1 MSIDCPL
8 FELAEQSAFDRLRG
22 SVLAGLLPGE
32 KVADLFCGAGGW
44 GEGLRALGVRVDFA
58 VNHSAQAIET
68 HTANNPGCKHHQGDA
83 WRTRPRDVVGDAS
96 LGILFASAACTTH
109 SRARGSAPIS
119 KRVHMLGWC
128 IARWMEDVQ
137 PRVVFIENVPEWK
150 DWGPTIDDGGVRRQD
165 PARKGQHFRRW
176 WQYCQRLGY
185 DMEMRVLDAPDY
197 GAACRR
203 RRLFI
208 IARRDG
214 QPICW
219 PEVTHVRGLRG
230 DEACSGACVSRTHR
244 AYRRSDGAG
253 GYGKG
258 HQNQDAVLEDP
269 RSDHGAAQ
277 HGAGLLG
284 CRTAADVIDWSDLG
298 TSIFS
303 RKRPLRPKTLARIA
317 EGIRRYVL
325 NDPAPFVLRVTQGDG
340 WHVSGINKP
349 MPTQT
354 TRQDVAVCTP
364 VIMHNTSGH
373 AGACVDGPLPT
384 ITTGGQSAV
393 CTPIMATVGYGE
405 RSGQAAR
412 VQQVHDLLN
421 TCVNG
426 VKQGLVAPVL
436 AVCAHGDGKGGTT
449 RWGRPALPLTD
460 PMNAIHAGG
469 NNFGVVSPVLVN
481 FRGTAPA
488 QVAASGQSLR
498 EPLAAI
504 TQGGTHAMLVAPLL
518 TEFYGNSKGGAPV
531 TAPMGA
537 CTTLD
542 RHGLVVVLIDG
553 VEFVIVDILFRMLK
567 PRELAAAMGFRP
579 DFQWPKS
586 QRAAVQLIGNAVS
599 PAQATALI
607 RGAMP
612 GLGPKRRKVRAA

>member
-1 MSIDCPL
+1 M
-8 FELAEQSAFDRLRG
+8 
-22 SVLAGLLPGE
+22 
-32 KVADLFCGAGGW
+32 
-44 GEGLRALGVRVDFA
+44 
-58 VNHSAQAIET
+58 
-68 HTANNPGCKHHQGDA
+68 
-83 WRTRPRDVVGDAS
+83 
-96 LGILFASAACTTH
+96 
-109 SRARGSAPIS
+109 
-119 KRVHMLGWC
+119 
-128 IARWMEDVQ
+128 
-137 PRVVFIENVPEWK
+137 
-150 DWGPTIDDGGVRRQD
+150 
-165 PARKGQHFRRW
+165 
-176 WQYCQRLGY
+176 
-185 DMEMRVLDAPDY
+185 
-197 GAACRR
+197 
-203 RRLFI
+203 
-208 IARRDG
+208 
-214 QPICW
+214 
-219 PEVTHVRGLRG
+219 
-230 DEACSGACVSRTHR
+230 
-244 AYRRSDGAG
+244 
-253 GYGKG
+253 
-258 HQNQDAVLEDP
+258 
-269 RSDHGAAQ
+269 
-277 HGAGLLG
+277 
-284 CRTAADVIDWSDLG
+284 IDWSDLG

-325 NDPAPFVLRVTQGDG
+325 NDPAPFVLRVTQGSG
-340 WHVSGINKP
+340 WHVSGINNP

-354 TRQDVAVCTP
+354 TRQDV
-364 VIMHNTSGH
+364 
-373 AGACVDGPLPT
+373 
-384 ITTGGQSAV
+384 AV

-436 AVCAHGDGKGGTT
+436 VS
-449 RWGRPALPLTD
+449 
-460 PMNAIHAGG
+460 AGG
-469 NNFGVVSPVLVN
+469 ATLGPAQVDRPLGTIVTRDGRSVVSPVLVN

-518 TEFYGNSKGGAPV
+518 TEFYGNNKGGAPV

-567 PRELAAAMGFRP
+567 PRELAAAMGFRA

-612 GLGPKRRKVRAA
+612 GLGPKRRKARKP